1 MSKKSIF
8 SVLGTWV
15 NRVIFPSKE
24 TDRLAEEKIVS
35 PGKQMFKRFLHNR
48 LAMTGLIIFLS
59 CLLLVTVGPIFFPQD
74 LSYTDGTQQNIAPGY
89 DMMKLPTSIV
99 KDVVEIQPGA
109 TYGFALTDSGEIV
122 SWGKTAI
129 TSVINLADIPDEVK
143 NADIVQ
149 LAVGVDH
156 AIAADADGKIYTWGS
171 NRLGQL
177 DLPRKV
183 DGHDIK
189 QLVAGNKYSALLNE
203 EGTLYLWG
211 NSNGTDLKIK
221 KAYQG
226 NIEQVALAD
235 NCYVILTKDGAAA
248 YSGYNASALLANV
261 PEGLESGVV
270 QVAATAYTAA
280 ALKEDGTVVIWG
292 NPAKGENQIPEHDSK
307 IVKLYAGRYHYVA
320 ECEDGTYLAWGS
332 NVHGQCDIPAGL
344 ANGSEQIQ
352 YMAVG
357 YYQNYAITTSGKL
370 YTWGLKGYIFGTDEL
385 GRDVLNRIVNGGK
398 VTMTVGAVSVIIS
411 LIIGVVFGLLA
422 GYFGRWADLIISR
435 LAEIVNSL
443 PFLPMAMILSTVIG
457 SRISQ
462 EARMYLIMVIQGFL
476 YWPTCFRIVRAQ
488 VLQARENEYII
499 AARAMGE
506 KESSIMFKQ
515 ILPNILSQLLV
526 TATLSFATCM
536 LTESSLSYLGF
547 GIVAPTPTWGNMLKG
562 ANDSTVIQQFW
573 WRWVFTAAIFGITTI
588 SINLMGDGMRDAVD
602 PKSLER

>member
-189 QLVAGNKYSALLNE
+189 QLVAGNYFAEQREFNLRLQANNVNFDQYLKVRNQTVEQFRAELHAGAEQKLRGRLGLLLVAE
-203 EGTLYLWG
+203 KEQLWP
-211 NSNGTDLKIK
+211 TEAEVD
-221 KAYQG
+221 A
-226 NIEQVALAD
+226 ALAGWKGERTFPSND
-235 NCYVILTKDGAAA
+235 RRKLRQGIASQRAAA
-248 YSGYNASALLANV
+248 
-261 PEGLESGVV
+261 
-270 QVAATAYTAA
+270 
-280 ALKEDGTVVIWG
+280 
-292 NPAKGENQIPEHDSK
+292 
-307 IVKLYAGRYHYVA
+307 
-320 ECEDGTYLAWGS
+320 
-332 NVHGQCDIPAGL
+332 
-344 ANGSEQIQ
+344 
-352 YMAVG
+352 
-357 YYQNYAITTSGKL
+357 
-370 YTWGLKGYIFGTDEL
+370 F
-385 GRDVLNRIVNGGK
+385 
-398 VTMTVGAVSVIIS
+398 
-411 LIIGVVFGLLA
+411 
-422 GYFGRWADLIISR
+422 
-435 LAEIVNSL
+435 
-443 PFLPMAMILSTVIG
+443 
-457 SRISQ
+457 
-462 EARMYLIMVIQGFL
+462 
-476 YWPTCFRIVRAQ
+476 VRAHST
-488 VLQARENEYII
+488 LTPPPAEPEII
-499 AARAMGE
+499 EAAE
-506 KESSIMFKQ
+506 
-515 ILPNILSQLLV
+515 
-526 TATLSFATCM
+526 
-536 LTESSLSYLGF
+536 
-547 GIVAPTPTWGNMLKG
+547 
-562 ANDSTVIQQFW
+562 
-573 WRWVFTAAIFGITTI
+573 
-588 SINLMGDGMRDAVD
+588 
-602 PKSLER
+602 

>member
-1 MSKKSIF
+1 MSKKSVF

-15 NRVIFPSKE
+15 NRALYPGREMDK
-24 TDRLAEEKIVS
+24 LAEERIIS
-35 PGKQMFKRFLHNR
+35 PGKQMVRSFLHNR
-48 LAMTGLIIFLS
+48 LAMTGMVIFLA
-59 CLLLVTVGPIFFPQD
+59 CLILVSVGPVFSPLD
-74 LSYTDGTQQNIAPGY
+74 LSYTDGTQQNVAPGF
-89 DMMKLPTSIV
+89 DMMKLP
-99 KDVVEIQPGA
+99 KDAVRDVAVIQPGS
-109 TYGFALTDSGEIV
+109 TFGFALKADGEII
-122 SWGKTAI
+122 SWGKTGI
-129 TSVINLADIPDEVK
+129 TSVIDLADVPEEARTAKITR
-143 NADIVQ
+143 
-149 LAVGVDH
+149 LAVGADH
-156 AIAADADGKIYTWGS
+156 AVAADADGNLYTWGS

-177 DLPRKV
+177 DLPRKAEE
-183 DGHDIK
+183 HQIK
-189 QLVAGNKYSALLNE
+189 QLVAGNKYTALLDE
-203 EGTLYLWG
+203 DGTLLLWG
-211 NSNGTDLKIK
+211 NSKGIDIKVK

-226 NIEQVALAD
+226 NIDQVALAD
-235 NCYVILTKDGAAA
+235 NCYITLTKDGAVA
-248 YSGYNASALLANV
+248 YTGFNASALLANV
-261 PEGLESGVV
+261 PQGLESGVV

-280 ALKEDGTVVIWG
+280 ALKDDGTVVIWG
-292 NPAKGENQIPEHDSK
+292 NPAKGENKIPEHDSK

-320 ECEDGTYLAWGS
+320 ECEDGSYLAWGS
-332 NVHGQCDIPAGL
+332 NTRGQCNLPEAL
-344 ANGSEQIQ
+344 ASGREEIE
-352 YMAVG
+352 YMSVG
-357 YYQNYAITTSGKL
+357 YYQNYAITTEGKL
-370 YTWGLKGYIFGTDEL
+370 YTWGLKGYAFGTDEL
-385 GRDVLNRIVNGGK
+385 GRDVLNRIINGGR

-411 LIIGVVFGLLA
+411 LLIGVVFGLLS
-422 GYFGRWADLIISR
+422 GYFGNWTDIIISR
-435 LAEIVNSL
+435 LAEVVNSL

-476 YWPTCFRIVRAQ
+476 YWPTSFRIVRAQ

-573 WRWVFTAAIFGITTI
+573 WRWVFTASIFGITTI